1 MTPQEQLITAARAEI
16 GYHEKGDNITK
27 YAEGNID
34 NEIYGWELQGSAW
47 CDVFF
52 DILMCKVFGTLKG
65 MRMTYQYNEQTKHYI
80 ASAACSESANRYK
93 SNGAFYHTPAPG
105 DQIFFYSGGGI
116 NHTGIVETVGDNTI
130 TTIEGNYS
138 DSVCR
143 NVYKLPDSRIAGYGR
158 PNWELAE
165 SDDENFPESS
175 ATDYP
180 DVVNPVIP
188 TIRTMSGI
196 YPILTIA
203 LEQFCLPEVAAL
215 QALLNLRGANIEID
229 GQFGKNTKAT
239 VEAAQRRYGLTVDGE
254 AGAATIFALIE
265 DSKP

>member
-65 MRMTYQYNEQTKHYI
+65 MRMTYQYNEKTGHYI

-93 SNGAFYHTPAPG
+93 SNGAFYSTPAPG

-158 PNWELAE
+158 PNWALAE
-165 SDDENFPESS
+165 SNDEDFPESS

-180 DVVNPVIP
+180 DVVNPFIP

-196 YPILTIA
+196 YPILTIE
-203 LEQFCLPEVAAL
+203 LQDFFFREVESL
-215 QALLNLRGANIEID
+215 QALLNLRGFKVDVDGFFGPKTENAVKLAQAKYRVAID
-229 GQFGKNTKAT
+229 GQ
-239 VEAAQRRYGLTVDGE
+239 
-254 AGAATIFALIE
+254 AGADTITALQK
-265 DSKP
+265 DKRQ